1 MRLAGRAPGA
11 LFFGGDA
18 EGGMAAGQTREVPR
32 IVLPGRPAARARA
45 TLEVSLCDL
54 SVKGARIEHL
64 SLLRPGSRCTLEL
77 PAPFAPLALSAEIVW
92 SKVVGTEEEVHGQR
106 RLRYQSGLAF
116 TGITAEQ
123 QVALGTTLERLSP
136 GGGLGLGRLAQG

>member
-1 MRLAGRAPGA
+1 
-11 LFFGGDA
+11 
-18 EGGMAAGQTREVPR
+18 MAAEDKRKVPR

-54 SVKGARIEHL
+54 SAKGARIEHL
-64 SLLRPGSRCTLEL
+64 SLLRPGSRCTLDL
-77 PAPFAPLALSAEIVW
+77 PPPFGPLALAAEIVW
-92 SKVVGTEEEVHGQR
+92 SKVVGTEQGSEGQP

-123 QVALGTTLERLSP
+123 QAVLGKALERIIP
-136 GGGLGLGRLAQG
+136 GGGLGRACLALG

>member
-1 MRLAGRAPGA
+1 MGA
-11 LFFGGDA
+11 Y
-18 EGGMAAGQTREVPR
+18 EKERTVPR

-77 PAPFAPLALSAEIVW
+77 PPPFGPLALSAEIVW
-92 SKVVGTEEEVHGQR
+92 SKVLGTEPGTDGQP
-106 RLRYQSGLAF
+106 RLRYESGLAF
-116 TGITAEQ
+116 TGLTAEQ
-123 QVALGTTLERLSP
+123 QAALGKALERIIP
-136 GGGLGLGRLAQG
+136 AGGLGLGRLGLG

>member
-1 MRLAGRAPGA
+1 MRSAKSRGSSC
-11 LFFGGDA
+11 
-18 EGGMAAGQTREVPR
+18 Q
-32 IVLPGRPAARARA
+32 AARPRA